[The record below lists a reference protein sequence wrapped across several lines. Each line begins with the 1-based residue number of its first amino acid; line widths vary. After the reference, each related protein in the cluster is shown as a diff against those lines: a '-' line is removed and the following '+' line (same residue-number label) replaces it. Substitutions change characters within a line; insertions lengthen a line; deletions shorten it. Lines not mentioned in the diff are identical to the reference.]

1 MKVTLTLLLKG
12 LKGEIGMNDM
22 LDAIAFSL
30 YNNFLP
36 KAWADKAPQTEKSLG
51 DWMQALFRRD

>member
-1 MKVTLTLLLKG
+1 MKDTLTLLLRG
-12 LKGEIGMNDM
+12 MKGEIGMNDQ

-36 KAWADKAPQTEKSLG
+36 
-51 DWMQALFRRD
+51 